1 MSISGDLVRIGL
13 NGPRISRGASGF
25 MSHRSTWLGAPRLN
39 IMIHARLSW
48 PGFTAPCSFAASNCG
63 SDRPTEPSAPICRNS
78 RRFKWLP
85 PQMEAFSSA
94 RKSNMIHLSFRGCF
108 APQCEVQRRLPSW
121 QPFAQRKRCRID
133 KRGRLFHLLRPRCS
147 KILGDS
153 VQGGLGHYPKN
164 LQRDEEWWHRFVGA
178 RKKMKS

>member
-1 MSISGDLVRIGL
+1 
-13 NGPRISRGASGF
+13 

-85 PQMEAFSSA
+85 PQVEAFSSA
-94 RKSNMIHLSFRGCF
+94 RKSNMIHLSFRGISHRSVKSREITLLVAFCTTISVNPRGLSSPGF
-108 APQCEVQRRLPSW
+108 SESESLIWFIKTCESYYLPNKTPTCHRTWKLFQQQTIPRFFPAPLTPGST
-121 QPFAQRKRCRID
+121 PA
-133 KRGRLFHLLRPRCS
+133 
-147 KILGDS
+147 
-153 VQGGLGHYPKN
+153 
-164 LQRDEEWWHRFVGA
+164 
-178 RKKMKS
+178 